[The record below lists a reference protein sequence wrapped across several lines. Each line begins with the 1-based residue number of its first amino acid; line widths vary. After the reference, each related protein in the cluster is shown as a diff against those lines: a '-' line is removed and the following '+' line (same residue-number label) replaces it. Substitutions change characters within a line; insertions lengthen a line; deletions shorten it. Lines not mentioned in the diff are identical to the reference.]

1 MAQSNL
7 DKKSTL
13 ILYILAPL
21 IILML
26 VHLIYQLFMPK
37 NKKYNKNQII
47 HVITNN
53 GNIYSDQK
61 AVKNKLAELYK
72 NLNIHKNKERTCK
85 YDNLINSVNNKLEAF
100 IKNNA
105 ADSIYR
111 SYKKSLI
118 IEKINSYPSLSSEDS
133 QNDNECNKFDNMLIN
148 LDIIIH
154 MLDEYVCDKGS
165 LNIIDLEEL
174 NFILQGHVD
183 NTVSFPLSYEIKNN
197 YENPTKK
204 ESVSLFQTT
213 PQSNNADSVENRS
226 HVDISAYDK
235 KLKEKNKIKIQ
246 QRRSDLNR
254 TNDNII
260 GTNIVQDSDLLQD
273 SNLIDLQLFSY
284 DL

>member
-85 YDNLINSVNNKLEAF
+85 YDNLINSVNKKLEAF

-133 QNDNECNKFDNMLIN
+133 QYVDKCNKY
-148 LDIIIH
+148 H
-154 MLDEYVCDKGS
+154 SYV
-165 LNIIDLEEL
+165 
-174 NFILQGHVD
+174 
-183 NTVSFPLSYEIKNN
+183 
-197 YENPTKK
+197 
-204 ESVSLFQTT
+204 
-213 PQSNNADSVENRS
+213 R
-226 HVDISAYDK
+226 
-235 KLKEKNKIKIQ
+235 
-246 QRRSDLNR
+246 
-254 TNDNII
+254 
-260 GTNIVQDSDLLQD
+260 
-273 SNLIDLQLFSY
+273 
-284 DL
+284 